1 MSLNNLKF
9 FNLLTVCKNKMN
21 NTLHDVLIHDV
32 FIHLCR
38 CLSNNIASYKNDEIL
53 FCQKITLFDSKLSNI
68 KYKKNFLTICQPG
81 AREAQITGSVFLC

>member
-21 NTLHDVLIHDV
+21 NTLHDV

-38 CLSNNIASYKNDEIL
+38 CLSNNIASYKNGEIL
-53 FCQKITLFDSKLSNI
+53 FCQKITLFDRKLSNI
-68 KYKKNFLTICQPG
+68 KYKKIFLTICQPG